1 MWEMSDIEKILSM
14 RVIAVVGLSK
24 DTTKPS
30 HYVPKYMQ
38 EQGYRIIP
46 VNPTAKEILGEKC
59 YKSLS
64 EVGESID
71 VVNIFRP
78 SNEVMPIVRE
88 AIAKKAGA
96 IWMQEGIK
104 NEEAAGEARKHGLLV
119 VMDRCIMKEHRITKQ
134 DKE

>member
-1 MWEMSDIEKILSM
+1 MDEVEILKM
-14 RVIAVVGLSK
+14 KKIAVVGLSK
-24 DTTKPS
+24 DPGKPS
-30 HYVPKYMQ
+30 HYVPKYMK

-46 VNPTAKEILGEKC
+46 VNPTAEEILGEKC

-119 VMDRCIMKEHRITKQ
+119 VMDRCMMKEHRKF
-134 DKE
+134 KNYLR